1 MNFRRHDPGIYEA
14 VHIAAGDAADDIP
27 SVYFLFLFPKKPLA
41 LALGLKVMWANQ
53 GDGAS
58 WLICASNL

>member
-27 SVYFLFLFPKKPLA
+27 SVYFSFSFSEK
-41 LALGLKVMWANQ
+41 NH
-53 GDGAS
+53 
-58 WLICASNL
+58 WL